1 MIALG
6 CSKWPWDWDDCIR
19 DGLQTAIQWA
29 FGKFFDFIFQ
39 AIASVVVNAVE
50 AVMKAV
56 ALLWINIQTPD
67 IAENTPAIWVQQHT
81 NFIMAFVA
89 SIAVIVGA
97 IQMAISH
104 RGEPAKEILRSLITL
119 VVVTASATAFAGTL
133 IAAADGFSTWIV
145 HEALNAKNHC
155 IAVPVLDTANPANTK
170 DQCFTDALTQALV
183 NPLKS
188 PVEQFGW
195 LLVIFVGIL
204 MVISSIIQLALMII
218 RYGMLVLLVGVLPLT
233 AAATNTEMGMMWFK
247 RSLAWL
253 AGFII
258 YKPVAALIYATA
270 IYLMSVPTV
279 DGAPAGTPQTLKIVT
294 GATMMLLAIVALPA
308 ILRFVSPRTS

>member
-19 DGLQTAIQWA
+19 DGLKIALQWA

-39 AIASVVVNAVE
+39 AIANIVVAAVE
-50 AVMKAV
+50 AVLKAV
-56 ALLWINIQTPD
+56 GLLWVYIKTPD
-67 IAENTPAIWVQQHT
+67 IAENTPALWVQEHT
-81 NFIMAFVA
+81 NFIMVFIA

-97 IQMAISH
+97 VQMAISH

-133 IAAADGFSTWIV
+133 ISAADGFSSWI
-145 HEALNAKNHC
+145 
-155 IAVPVLDTANPANTK
+155 ID
-170 DQCFTDALTQALV
+170 QALAA
-183 NPLKS
+183 NNHSFAKALAETMTDPLKS
-188 PVEQFGW
+188 PGEQFGFV
-195 LLVIFVGIL
+195 LVILVGIM
-204 MVISSIIQLALMII
+204 MVITSIIQLCLMIV

-270 IYLMSVPTV
+270 LYLMSTPDTK
-279 DGAPAGTPQTLKIVT
+279 GAPAGTPQTLKIIMGV
-294 GATMMLLAIVALPA
+294 TMMIVAVVALPA

>member
-19 DGLQTAIQWA
+19 EGLQTAIQWA

-39 AIASVVVNAVE
+39 AIADVVVKAVE

-56 ALLWINIQTPD
+56 GLLWVYIKTPD
-67 IAENTPAIWVQQHT
+67 IAENTPALWVQQHT
-81 NFIMAFVA
+81 NFIMVFIAT
-89 SIAVIVGA
+89 IAVIVGA

-133 IAAADGFSTWIV
+133 IAAADGFSSWI
-145 HEALNAKNHC
+145 
-155 IAVPVLDTANPANTK
+155 ID
-170 DQCFTDALTQALV
+170 QALKT
-183 NPLKS
+183 NDHSFAKAIADTMTDPLKS
-188 PVEQFGW
+188 PGEAFGW

-204 MVISSIIQLALMII
+204 MVITSIIQLALMII

-270 IYLMSVPTV
+270 IYLMSTPSVE
-279 DGAPAGTPQTLKIVT
+279 GAPDGTPQTLKIVM
-294 GATMMLLAIVALPA
+294 GVTMMILAVVALPA